1 MTDKNVFFVW
11 ISDKLNWNDLYP
23 PKIVLK
29 QYENSVNY

>member
-1 MTDKNVFFVW
+1 MRDKNVFFVW
-11 ISDKLNWNDLYP
+11 IYDKLSWDDLI

>member
-11 ISDKLNWNDLYP
+11 ISDKLNWDDLY